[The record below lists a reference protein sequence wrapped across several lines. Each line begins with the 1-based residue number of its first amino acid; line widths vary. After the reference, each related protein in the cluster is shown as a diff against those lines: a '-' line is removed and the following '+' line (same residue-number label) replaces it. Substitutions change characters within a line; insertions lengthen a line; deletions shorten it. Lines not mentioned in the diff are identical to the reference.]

1 MSLKLFG
8 LLICTGLTGC
18 STVRTTFMKADPCG
32 NLIESTGRCEKG
44 VPVVVKTPTHV
55 KVQIWQ
61 KDFYNIGDG
70 KTAVHLQNATIRNVK
85 IEKIETSKLVML
97 DPKRPISGIGQFE
110 IKYDDFGNG
119 SLAEVRYKSV
129 DDTIKKIGEL
139 AATVAKSGLGFV
151 DGGETKWRI
160 IETDER
166 LVAMRTFSIDACER
180 GEVDAFVL
188 QYINCN
194 DESPCPTTARYAPE
208 K

>member
-1 MSLKLFG
+1 MSRKLFG
-8 LLICTGLTGC
+8 LLVCTALAGC
-18 STVRTTFMKADPCG
+18 STVKTTFMRVDPCG
-32 NLIESTGRCEKG
+32 NLVESTGRCEKG

-55 KVQIWQ
+55 KVQIYQ
-61 KDFYNIGDG
+61 NDFYNIGDG
-70 KTAVHLQNATIRNVK
+70 KAAVHLPEATIRNVK
-85 IEKIETSKLVML
+85 IEKVETSKLVML

-110 IKYDDFGNG
+110 IKYDEFGNG

-139 AATVAKSGLGFV
+139 VATVAKGKMLV
-151 DGGETKWRI
+151 ADPDNVPPKI
-160 IETDER
+160 IETNER

-194 DESPCPTTARYAPE
+194 DESPCPTNARYAT
-208 K
+208 KK